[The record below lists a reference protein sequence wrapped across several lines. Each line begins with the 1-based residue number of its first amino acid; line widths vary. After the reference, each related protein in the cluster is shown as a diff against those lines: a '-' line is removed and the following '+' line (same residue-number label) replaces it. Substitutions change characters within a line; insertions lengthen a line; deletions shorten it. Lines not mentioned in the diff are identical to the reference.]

1 MDNEIVFHEERRINA
16 VHFESKKTFSQY
28 LYKLQRY
35 CDNLDTEDKASIVI
49 DDRLEDFG
57 KNCIFIWDI
66 FHLNFNDK
74 KLISAITKYVENRS
88 EERRVGKE
96 CRSRWSPYH

>member
-57 KNCIFIWDI
+57 KNCYIYMGHFS
-66 FHLNFNDK
+66 FEFQ
-74 KLISAITKYVENRS
+74 
-88 EERRVGKE
+88 
-96 CRSRWSPYH
+96 

>member
-49 DDRLEDFG
+49 QIRRL
-57 KNCIFIWDI
+57 W
-66 FHLNFNDK
+66 K
-74 KLISAITKYVENRS
+74 KLHIYMGHFSFEFQ
-88 EERRVGKE
+88 
-96 CRSRWSPYH
+96 

>member
-1 MDNEIVFHEERRINA
+1 MIKERRINA

-57 KNCIFIWDI
+57 KTAYLYGTFS
-66 FHLNFNDK
+66 FEFQ
-74 KLISAITKYVENRS
+74 
-88 EERRVGKE
+88 
-96 CRSRWSPYH
+96 